1 MDSAKKGIFD
11 GKPKEG
17 KKGDKQFTQIESLDQ
32 YQQQYDPNND
42 FAIFNVGNDA
52 MGGVQTMQEKMNL
65 ADQVDSSSDEDEAA
79 PKQQQQD
86 KNKLSVPAQTR
97 NGRNSSAS

>member
-11 GKPKEG
+11 EKPKGG

-65 ADQVDSSSDEDEAA
+65 ADKVDSSSDEDEAA
-79 PKQQQQD
+79 PQQQQD

-97 NGRNSSAS
+97 NGRMSSTS